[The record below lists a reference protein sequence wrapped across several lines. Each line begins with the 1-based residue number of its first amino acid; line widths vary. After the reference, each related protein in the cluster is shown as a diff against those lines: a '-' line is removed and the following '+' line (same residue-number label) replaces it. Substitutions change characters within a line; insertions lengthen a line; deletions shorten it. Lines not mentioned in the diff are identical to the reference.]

1 MSQIRCP
8 LDGRP
13 CEKDCP
19 DRYQPDGGCAL
30 TTLLELGGS
39 VLAITP
45 NQEKGATENE

>member
-1 MSQIRCP
+1 M
-8 LDGRP
+8 DGPVKRT
-13 CEKDCP
+13 
-19 DRYQPDGGCAL
+19 AL